1 MKAFLIG
8 LVFLILVAVL
18 AGLGVLLF
26 PLLFVMG
33 IFLRI
38 LLYFV
43 FVIFAVWLLGKLI
56 IMAWEAIR
64 GYGKDK
70 V

>member
-8 LVFLILVAVL
+8 IVFLILVAVL

-26 PLLFVMG
+26 PLLLVMG

-38 LLYFV
+38 LLYFA

-56 IMAWEAIR
+56 IMAWEAIK

>member
-8 LVFLILVAVL
+8 LVFLILAAVL

-26 PLLFVMG
+26 PLLLVMG

-56 IMAWEAIR
+56 IMVWEAIK